1 MKAAKREEEKRGRR
15 RGHIIQR
22 TRHTRHK
29 EIKNSSRKVEKK
41 LSAEEEKKRRE
52 GGVKRWAVLGKY
64 KKRQTHAERSGARSH
79 LTGLS
84 CSPPTSLSPSLFH
97 SAVLCSPLPRPQPW
111 TGPHADVTGD
121 SAQGSYRT
129 HRHTLAS
136 HTEDCTRIT
145 HPTPP
150 HAPQSHSLHPPSPQ
164 L

>member
-41 LSAEEEKKRRE
+41 QSAEEERGKKRRE

-64 KKRQTHAERSGARSH
+64 KKRQTHAECSGARSH

-97 SAVLCSPLPRPQPW
+97 SAVCCAPLCSALLYPGHSHGLVLTLMLREIQ
-111 TGPHADVTGD
+111 
-121 SAQGSYRT
+121 
-129 HRHTLAS
+129 HRGAIALIAI
-136 HTEDCTRIT
+136 R
-145 HPTPP
+145 
-150 HAPQSHSLHPPSPQ
+150 
-164 L
+164 